1 MGGRHGPSAVAET
14 AEGRSRGNG
23 QGWWGAA
30 IRWGAAIGARAG
42 DCGHPTFGTGLK
54 NFPTRCFWLGN
65 TVADAT
71 VDDSPTV
78 AGRDSRDGP
87 TVRRPPSRSGDGG
100 RTSFGMESSR
110 GLGAG
115 EPTVC
120 LGSRKTEWPDRTG
133 RPLPEATVGSHSQ
146 PGDSAT
152 PRRPPPEMGPETLQV
167 TFLAGEGDH
176 CGGVAVELVVGVVR
190 GVVPDIDLLED
201 IALTGNRP
209 RSRPALRGGG
219 TRHRRRTGA

>member
-87 TVRRPPSRSGDGG
+87 TVRRPPSRSGEAAVPVSGWSHLEDWGPASRQSVSAPERQSGPIG
-100 RTSFGMESSR
+100 RADRCRRRRS
-110 GLGAG
+110 GLTRS
-115 EPTVC
+115 P
-120 LGSRKTEWPDRTG
+120 
-133 RPLPEATVGSHSQ
+133 AT
-146 PGDSAT
+146 
-152 PRRPPPEMGPETLQV
+152 RRPRDARPPRW
-167 TFLAGEGDH
+167 
-176 CGGVAVELVVGVVR
+176 VR
-190 GVVPDIDLLED
+190 
-201 IALTGNRP
+201 RRC
-209 RSRPALRGGG
+209 RSRSSQGRVTTAVVSPSNS
-219 TRHRRRTGA
+219 